1 MYKKTWMTR
10 SGEELWP
17 AAWLPIEDSF
27 SKASMYSV
35 KFDSSATQ
43 GNEHGRFRMRTLVEY
58 LALNLIELGNIG
70 QTGVPVVLVGHDVG
84 GLVIKEL
91 CLYLVKSLPVHKQ
104 LKTEDSHLSNRK
116 KLLKYKNFLRCLI
129 GVFYFA
135 TPHHGVRI
143 ASEDTEPGGG
153 LLRNL
158 EILDPDT
165 AVSNDEF
172 RTLRQ
177 QREWG
182 ARGVGPA
189 NDDPE
194 GLMFPEEASMRYDA
208 DHFFLVSE
216 TTETITRLESRDS
229 TVFQFFVESLK
240 EFKKQDDCRLES
252 QAENAL
258 KDKGLKDKVGVE
270 RVVAELM
277 RELCRQQEAN
287 TGTSAVVIHG
297 IGGIGKSTLCEAMFS
312 CLGSNKRQFPKTSK
326 CYVDREVAKNSPS
339 PVMQMQ
345 LELLGNLEG
354 TYSRKTEQLR
364 KLLRKERLMQCYRD
378 KKSLKMPLLIVI
390 DGIENKDEP
399 KELFPDNIGGSLP
412 KGSHIIVATRNSEV
426 GRIFRSM
433 GVQNLVLHE
442 MQELDAKMT
451 KTLFYQHAF
460 GGEEETSLI
469 RVPSKILQTY
479 LPQVLKVCA
488 GLPLALEVVGTS
500 LRQVI
505 DEGCEEQEERWEGVI
520 KALQEW
526 KSVDGSREDR
536 LQQCLEASYKVLDEE
551 LQRVF
556 LDIAVCFNG
565 SPWKQLRIQYGE
577 RLRQLKQRALIK
589 EGTASAEGQEYCYV
603 KIHPL
608 VSSFACRKGRDM
620 SSHFIETVADC
631 NTVLTGYTAL
641 PGVGKNGIALVLQG
655 KYPLS
660 RRKFSSSATTFCTHL
675 RSVVQ
680 KISCDLC
687 VRPEVGAVSLPIS
700 RLSAFASS
708 LRILVLNNVNV
719 EGTFASA
726 NSPHGLEFFGCVNS
740 TVPFAE
746 GNFALFKKLLAVD
759 VSTRV
764 DGNSTYWFAATL
776 QRLRLES
783 PCLVSLRLEPGACNT
798 KELGLISSKGLH
810 LPNGHGEF
818 PELRKLIIRCVL
830 SLTELPFTFYGVR
843 VLESL
848 SIQGCDNLKELPST
862 LEHLEKLKHFHISLK
877 YIKCLPKSI
886 VRMKNLV
893 TLSLEDCFSLEYS
906 NEYLPPGIE
915 RTSRLELLAIKG
927 CPKLDLN
934 CLKEILLPAFTVDH
948 RHNWRIFHRKEATSV
963 AELMQEAAAEK
974 LMLSVMLK
982 PKQVYRQ
989 TKAGRLFLCG
999 APYAGKTRLSMTM
1012 LRTRQRGSWWWD
1024 SPILMNTERTTGV
1037 EVRLLET
1044 DDSTVITVWDFPGQ
1058 WIYRTIQDIV
1068 FPRTSQPCVF
1078 LFVFSPMGTRNKGHR
1093 AIETLE
1099 TDFKDELKFWLRFI
1113 ASKSQGRLTG
1123 HKLPKV
1129 WVVISHKDRFQAHS
1143 VGLGWAGNV
1152 VRSLRSDF
1160 QGVVDLCR
1168 EDEVDFINCFSREDV
1183 EPLTDKVVEE
1193 LKELL
1198 REEADVI
1205 PEPCFELISIC
1216 AHPSKQMREDP
1227 VWDSSKLYDFFQEN
1241 AQIPRRFDET
1251 ENEEHKRIFKALAT
1265 YLHDVGCI
1273 VSIPGPD
1280 EEDLVIVEPSWL
1292 THNFLGELIHLGH
1305 VLSQSSAASVVHQQV
1320 LDSILK
1326 KFHRQQ
1332 LSKGIHVSEEN
1343 LYKILENLNL
1353 CYKLEDGGHIAP
1365 FLISDEK
1372 SHSSSAMIGKQE
1384 EHSLSWNVDS
1394 PGHDVDH
1401 KYFGF
1406 RMQCSDSERTLL
1418 TVSFFSRFQVRL
1430 RNRLRRRIDHDDSRV
1445 ISRRG
1450 LTKILE
1456 DRHQIFVE
1464 SDGTDG
1470 DHIDI
1475 MVRSLSATSR
1485 DAREFVYE
1493 HIIDELR
1500 KFCATPEGCP
1510 GVSLA
1515 LGVIRT
1521 ECVRD
1526 LTPLA
1531 CRGAVLVED
1540 LSRVWIEDSEKKL
1553 KVLLSST
1560 VPDEISMKGR
1570 TWIKDSL
1577 NFQFPWPPISEVMR
1591 GSFELAKDL
1600 LPEEYLEGVKAKL
1613 KNLIEQQSNLQDSA
1627 SERPL
1632 RPTNE
1637 FQVRQISD
1645 ELYEVYAPP
1654 DRRVRNI
1661 ELVFIH
1667 GLQDVEFEE
1676 PHLTTWS
1683 TRADRNTCWLNSSS
1697 WLPQYLPLA
1706 RILSVSIDASP
1717 VRMVTMGRQEL
1728 DVIAENLIYSLVHFG
1743 DIGQDCPVVL
1753 VGHGLGGLVA
1763 MEICTQ
1769 AHFSKP
1775 RRADDNLF
1783 EKFLDHIQ
1791 GLFFFSTPLRGPF
1804 SELFSGERRVS
1815 ILRESRYSIDR
1826 FSGLRREYGW
1836 HTAGVVESNEAAY
1849 QDWKG
1854 FLVTVSADG
1863 DFLDSL
1869 TVIPDTDHFTIC
1881 RPEEQTSSNFLLL
1894 VNFIKDII
1902 EESKESQYHATHY
1915 NG

>member
-1 MYKKTWMTR
+1 M
-10 SGEELWP
+10 S
-17 AAWLPIEDSF
+17 
-27 SKASMYSV
+27 
-35 KFDSSATQ
+35 
-43 GNEHGRFRMRTLVEY
+43 
-58 LALNLIELGNIG
+58 
-70 QTGVPVVLVGHDVG
+70 
-84 GLVIKEL
+84 
-91 CLYLVKSLPVHKQ
+91 
-104 LKTEDSHLSNRK
+104 
-116 KLLKYKNFLRCLI
+116 
-129 GVFYFA
+129 
-135 TPHHGVRI
+135 
-143 ASEDTEPGGG
+143 
-153 LLRNL
+153 
-158 EILDPDT
+158 
-165 AVSNDEF
+165 
-172 RTLRQ
+172 
-177 QREWG
+177 
-182 ARGVGPA
+182 
-189 NDDPE
+189 
-194 GLMFPEEASMRYDA
+194 PEEASMRYDA
-208 DHFFLVSE
+208 DHFILVSE

-240 EFKKQDDCRLES
+240 EFKKEDDYRLES

-258 KDKGLKDKVGVE
+258 KDKGSKYWYKCGGNSWY
-270 RVVAELM
+270 RRY
-277 RELCRQQEAN
+277 REVH
-287 TGTSAVVIHG
+287 S
-297 IGGIGKSTLCEAMFS
+297 
-312 CLGSNKRQFPKTSK
+312 LGSYVLMPWKQQTSISETSK

-345 LELLGNLEG
+345 LELLGNFEG
-354 TYSRKTEQLR
+354 TYSRKTDQLP
-364 KLLRKERLMQCYRD
+364 KLLRKEQLMQWYKD
-378 KKSLKMPLLIVI
+378 KKSLEMPLLIVI
-390 DGIENKDEP
+390 DGIEKKEELKD
-399 KELFPDNIGGSLP
+399 LFPDNIGGSLP

-426 GRIFRSM
+426 ARTFRSM

-442 MQELDAKMT
+442 MQELDAQMT

-460 GGEEETSLI
+460 GGEEETSLS
-469 RVPSKILQTY
+469 RVPSRIRQTY

-500 LRQVI
+500 LRQVT

-631 NTVLTGYTAL
+631 NTVLTVYTAL

-687 VRPEVGAVSLPIS
+687 VKPEVDAVSLPIS

-764 DGNSTYWFAATL
+764 DGNSTCWFAPTL

-886 VRMKNLV
+886 VRMKNLA

-927 CPKLDLN
+927 CPNLDLN
-934 CLKEILLPAFTVDH
+934 CLKEILLPAFTVDQ

-974 LMLSVMLK
+974 LMHSVMLK

-1024 SPILMNTERTTGV
+1024 SPVQMNTERTTGV

-1044 DDSTVITVWDFPGQ
+1044 DDSTVVTIWDFPGQ

-1365 FLISDEK
+1365 FLISDAK
-1372 SHSSSAMIGKQE
+1372 SHSSSAMIGTQE
-1384 EHSLSWNVDS
+1384 EHSLSWNVES
-1394 PGHDVDH
+1394 PGHDVNH
-1401 KYFGF
+1401 EYFGF

-1430 RNRLRRRIDHDDSRV
+1430 RNRLRRRNDHDDSRV

-1500 KFCATPEGCP
+1500 NFCATPEGCP
-1510 GVSLA
+1510 GVSLV

-1521 ECVRD
+1521 ECVRE

-1531 CRGAVLVED
+1531 CRGAILVED

-1570 TWIKDSL
+1570 TWIEDSL
-1577 NFQFPWPPISEVMR
+1577 TFQFPWPPISEVMR

-1600 LPEEYLEGVKAKL
+1600 LPEEYLEGFKAKL
-1613 KNLIEQQSNLQDSA
+1613 KNLIEQQPKLQDSA

-1632 RPTNE
+1632 RPTINKFE
-1637 FQVRQISD
+1637 VRRISD
-1645 ELYEVYAPP
+1645 WLYEVYAPP
-1654 DRRVRNI
+1654 DGRVPNI
-1661 ELVFIH
+1661 ELVLIH

-1676 PHLTTWS
+1676 SHLTTWS
-1683 TRADRNTCWLNSSS
+1683 TRADRKSCWLNSSS
-1697 WLPQYLPLA
+1697 WLPQYLPQA
-1706 RILSVSIDASP
+1706 RILSVSVDAIIAQGRMAWDLFSGTFYASP
-1717 VRMVTMGRQEL
+1717 YLGSPTLDSIALKVMSGFVHYSRNIGR
-1728 DVIAENLIYSLVHFG
+1728 G
-1743 DIGQDCPVVL
+1743 CPVVL
-1753 VGHGLGGLVA
+1753 VGHSLGGLVA
-1763 MEICTQ
+1763 MKICTL
-1769 AHFSKP
+1769 AADEEI
-1775 RRADDNLF
+1775 RRWRKDIALYNM
-1783 EKFLDHIQ
+1783 FLGHIQ
-1791 GLFFFSTPLRGPF
+1791 GLFFFSNPLF
-1804 SELFSGERRVS
+1804 SELFSGK
-1815 ILRESRYSIDR
+1815 IR
-1826 FSGLRREYGW
+1826 FSTSDSFRLIENFSQLRRNYGW
-1836 HTAGVVESNEAAY
+1836 HIAGVVESNEATY
-1849 QDWKG
+1849 QDRKS
-1854 FLVTVSADG
+1854 FLVTEASADG

-1902 EESKESQYHATHY
+1902 EEQLEL
-1915 NG
+1915 